1 MLKKNFKKLK
11 TEKEKNITTSKT
23 SLSTTSPASSRNAD
37 EYAVSV
43 KNVTKRYRIHYEK
56 NPSLKETI
64 IHLRRTKFIE
74 FLALDDVSFNV
85 SRGETLGIIG
95 PNGSGKSTMLKLISK
110 ILKPT
115 SGEVLVNGTI
125 SALLELGAGFHPD
138 LTGRENIFINAAILG
153 MKRRDVEKKFG
164 EIVAFSELEKF
175 IDMPV
180 KNYSSGMYM
189 RLGFSVAINVNPD
202 ILLVDE
208 VLAVGDQAFQA
219 KCYKVIYD
227 FIKQGKT
234 IIIVSHDLGTIQDL
248 CNRVIFLKD
257 GKIEQIGGPVAVV
270 SSYREFV
277 ENIEMKR
284 AHEQQKEERKKIFQT
299 IIENNQKVITGED
312 IDRLAATNLG
322 SNVINRFGSGDAEI
336 TDIKLLDS
344 MGRQIDY
351 CKYGDDISIEFD
363 AVFKAE
369 VEDPI
374 FGIRIIDFKG
384 NTVYGTNNRLNN
396 IIVGTFK
403 PGDSVRVTFKNKI
416 VLMGGEYY
424 VSPAV
429 GYKDFRT
436 YCDWVNNML
445 TLNIIKH
452 DKAEGIADLNTNMSV
467 QKNN

>member
-1 MLKKNFKKLK
+1 M
-11 TEKEKNITTSKT
+11 TEENKENSRESKESKVT
-23 SLSTTSPASSRNAD
+23 NSALSRDVND
-37 EYAVSV
+37 YAVSV

-74 FLALDDVSFNV
+74 FLALDDVSFDV
-85 SRGETLGIIG
+85 RRGETLGIIG
-95 PNGSGKSTMLKLISK
+95 PNGSGKSTMLKLISR

-115 SGEVLVNGTI
+115 KGEVIVNGTI

-153 MKRRDVEKKFG
+153 MKRRDVEKKFS

-248 CNRVIFLKD
+248 CNRVIFLKN
-257 GKIEQIGGPVAVV
+257 GRIEQIGGPVAVV
-270 SSYREFV
+270 NSYREYV
-277 ENIEMKR
+277 ENIEMER

-299 IIENNQKVITGED
+299 IIENNQKVISGED

-322 SNVINRFGSGDAEI
+322 NNVINRFGSGDAEI
-336 TDIKLLDS
+336 TDIRLLDS
-344 MGRQIDY
+344 KGQQIDY
-351 CKYGDDISIEFD
+351 CKYGDEVSIEFD

-374 FGIRIIDFKG
+374 FGIRIVDFKG

-396 IIVGTFK
+396 VVVGVLK
-403 PGDSVRVTFKNKI
+403 QGDRVKVVFRNTI
-416 VLMGGEYY
+416 VLMGGMYY

-445 TLNIIKH
+445 TLNVIKH
-452 DKAEGIADLNTNMSV
+452 EKAEGIADLNTSMSIL
-467 QKNN
+467 KNN

>member
-1 MLKKNFKKLK
+1 M
-11 TEKEKNITTSKT
+11 TEENKENSRESKESKVT
-23 SLSTTSPASSRNAD
+23 NSALSRDVND
-37 EYAVSV
+37 YAVSI

-74 FLALDDVSFNV
+74 FLALNDVSFNV
-85 SRGETLGIIG
+85 RRGETLGIIG
-95 PNGSGKSTMLKLISK
+95 PNGSGKSTMLKLISR

-115 SGEVLVNGTI
+115 KGEVIVNGTI

-153 MKRRDVEKKFG
+153 MKRKDVEKKFS

-248 CNRVIFLKD
+248 CNRVIFLKN
-257 GKIEQIGGPVAVV
+257 GRIEQMGGPVAVV
-270 SSYREFV
+270 NSYRKYV
-277 ENIEMKR
+277 ENIEIER

-299 IIENNQKVITGED
+299 IIENNQKVISGED

-322 SNVINRFGSGDAEI
+322 NNVINRFGSGDAEI
-336 TDIKLLDS
+336 TDIRLLDS
-344 MGRQIDY
+344 KGQQIDY
-351 CKYGDDISIEFD
+351 CKYGDEVSIEFD

-374 FGIRIIDFKG
+374 FGIRIVDFKG

-396 IIVGTFK
+396 IVTGVLK
-403 PGDSVRVTFKNKI
+403 DGDRVKAVFKNTI
-416 VLMGGEYY
+416 VLMGGMYY

-445 TLNIIKH
+445 TLNVIKH
-452 DKAEGIADLNTNMSV
+452 EKAEGIADLNTSMSILR
-467 QKNN
+467 NN

>member
-1 MLKKNFKKLK
+1 MTEENIKDLK
-11 TEKEKNITTSKT
+11 ERKENPITTS
-23 SLSTTSPASSRNAD
+23 SEILRDVND
-37 EYAVSV
+37 YAVSV
-43 KNVTKRYRIHYEK
+43 RNVTKRYRIHYEK

-74 FLALDDVSFNV
+74 FLALDDVSFDV
-85 SRGETLGIIG
+85 KRGETLGIIG
-95 PNGSGKSTMLKLISK
+95 PNGSGKSTMLKLISR
-110 ILKPT
+110 ILRPNK
-115 SGEVLVNGTI
+115 GEVLVNGTI

-153 MKRRDVEKKFG
+153 MKRRDVEKKFS

-208 VLAVGDQAFQA
+208 VLAVGDQSFQA

-248 CNRVIFLKD
+248 CNRVIFLKN

-277 ENIEMKR
+277 ENIEMER
-284 AHEQQKEERKKIFQT
+284 AHEQQKDERKKIFQT
-299 IIENNQKVITGED
+299 IIENNQKVISGED

-322 SNVINRFGSGDAEI
+322 SNIINRFGSGDAEI
-336 TDIKLLDS
+336 TDIRLLDS
-344 MGRQIDY
+344 KGQQIDY
-351 CKYGDDISIEFD
+351 CKYGDEISIEFD

-374 FGIRIIDFKG
+374 FGIRIVDFKG

-396 IIVGTFK
+396 ITVGVLEQ
-403 PGDSVRVTFKNKI
+403 GDKIKVVFKNKI
-416 VLMGGEYY
+416 VLMGGVYY
-424 VSPAV
+424 VSPSV

-445 TLNIIKH
+445 TLNVIKH
-452 DKAEGIADLNTNMSV
+452 NKAEGIADLNTNMSIHRS
-467 QKNN
+467 N

>member
-1 MLKKNFKKLK
+1 M
-11 TEKEKNITTSKT
+11 TEENKENSRESKESKVT
-23 SLSTTSPASSRNAD
+23 NSALSRDVND
-37 EYAVSV
+37 YAVCI

-74 FLALDDVSFNV
+74 FLALNDVSFDV
-85 SRGETLGIIG
+85 RCGETLGIIG
-95 PNGSGKSTMLKLISK
+95 PNGSGKSTMLKLISR

-115 SGEVLVNGTI
+115 KGEVIVNGTI

-153 MKRRDVEKKFG
+153 MKRKDVEKKFS

-248 CNRVIFLKD
+248 CNRVIFLKN
-257 GKIEQIGGPVAVV
+257 GRIEQMGGPVAVV
-270 SSYREFV
+270 NSYRKYV
-277 ENIEMKR
+277 ENIEIER

-299 IIENNQKVITGED
+299 IIENNQKVISGED

-322 SNVINRFGSGDAEI
+322 NNVINRFGSGDAEI
-336 TDIKLLDS
+336 TDIRLLDS
-344 MGRQIDY
+344 KGQQIDY
-351 CKYGDDISIEFD
+351 CKYGDEVSIEFD

-374 FGIRIIDFKG
+374 FGIRIVDFKG

-396 IIVGTFK
+396 IVTGVLK
-403 PGDSVRVTFKNKI
+403 DGDRVKVVFKNTI
-416 VLMGGEYY
+416 VLMGGMYY

-445 TLNIIKH
+445 TLNVIKH
-452 DKAEGIADLNTNMSV
+452 EKAEGIADLNTSMSILR
-467 QKNN
+467 NN

>member
-1 MLKKNFKKLK
+1 MPEIVKKSQSGI
-11 TEKEKNITTSKT
+11 ITNKITKIRDISVK
-23 SLSTTSPASSRNAD
+23 D
-37 EYAVSV
+37 YAVEV
-43 KNVTKRYRIHYEK
+43 DNVTKRYRIHYEK

-85 SRGETLGIIG
+85 NHGETLGIIG
-95 PNGSGKSTMLKLISK
+95 PNGSGKSTMLKLISR
-110 ILKPT
+110 ILQPT
-115 SGEVLVNGTI
+115 KGQVKVNGSV

-153 MKRRDVEKKFG
+153 MKRKNIEKKFN
-164 EIVAFSELEKF
+164 EIVEFSELEKF

-248 CNRVIFLKD
+248 CNRVIFLKN

-270 SSYREFV
+270 SSYRSFV
-277 ENIEMKR
+277 ENIEMER

-312 IDRLAATNLG
+312 IDRLAATNLS
-322 SNVINRFGSGDAEI
+322 SNSNIINRFGSGDAEI
-336 TDIKLLDS
+336 EEIRLLDS
-344 MGRQIDY
+344 EGKLIDY
-351 CKYGDDISIEFD
+351 CKYGDEVIIEFD
-363 AVFKAE
+363 AAFKAE
-369 VEDPI
+369 VENPI

-396 IIVGTFK
+396 VIVGTFK
-403 PGDSVRVTFKNKI
+403 HGDNVRISFRQKI
-416 VLMGGEYY
+416 ILMGGVYY

-445 TLNIIKH
+445 TINVMKH
-452 DKAEGIADLNTNMSV
+452 NKSEGIADLNSEMTV
-467 QKNN
+467 QKI